1 MKQIYKYIGLS
12 FLTVLV
18 VVFFM
23 RKCSNSEIP
32 NLNNPLKER
41 VVYLKA
47 DQKKLKD
54 SIVYKEVVRT
64 KYLVMWK
71 EVRHDSLIPCETKLL
86 VCDTIIR
93 ADSAVIVAQALVIKK
108 SDVIIATQDSVIKM
122 DSIALKS
129 NKKFWRGFKIGFATG
144 AILGTGTNLI
154 GG

>member
-1 MKQIYKYIGLS
+1 MNYKTIIYLILVAVAFF
-12 FLTVLV
+12 FLG
-18 VVFFM
+18 
-23 RKCSNSEIP
+23 KCGQDRPEHTNTES
-32 NLNNPLKER
+32 LKER

-47 DQKKLKD
+47 DQHKLKD
-54 SIVYKEVVRT
+54 TIIYKEVIRT
-64 KYLVMWK
+64 KYMVMWK

-93 ADSAVIVAQALVIKK
+93 ADSAVIIAQKAVIVK
-108 SDVIIATQDSVIKM
+108 SDIIIATQDSIIKM

-129 NKKFWRGFKIGFATG
+129 NKKFWRGFKWGFATG